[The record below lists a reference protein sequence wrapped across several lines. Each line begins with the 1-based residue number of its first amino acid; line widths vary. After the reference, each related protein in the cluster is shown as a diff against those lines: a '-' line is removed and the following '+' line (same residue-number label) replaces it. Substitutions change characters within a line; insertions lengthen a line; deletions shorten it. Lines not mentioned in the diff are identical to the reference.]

1 MFDLHCVVK
10 YLPII
15 MNRVDVNHVT
25 GANEGA
31 DDMQQVRRSLRKTGL
46 LPVNGGRKSKTRRG
60 KFYRSIN
67 KMLSPLP
74 LSGVSDSMKGGAKRR
89 GVPVKTLKKLLKKAG
104 LKTSGKKAALTRRA
118 KKAHLMK
125 GGEEP
130 ELVPGAEM
138 KAGMISDAIKEE
150 DAATGVATGARRKR
164 KSRGLRLF

>member
-1 MFDLHCVVK
+1 
-10 YLPII
+10 
-15 MNRVDVNHVT
+15 MNRVEANPVT
-25 GANEGA
+25 GSNEGA
-31 DDMQQVRRSLRKTGL
+31 YDMQQVRRSLRKTGS
-46 LPVNGGRKSKTRRG
+46 LPLSGGGRRG
-60 KFYRSIN
+60 KLYRSIN

-138 KAGMISDAIKEE
+138 KAGMIGDAIKEE
-150 DAATGVATGARRKR
+150 DKAADMGGRKKR